1 MSEVWKHIAS
11 ATQQTNGLDDNHKV
25 NGSFGPLAGLYGMD
39 PATAYSMI
47 PGTWDNKFVRYFL
60 KNQNRTAVR
69 CDTVLVK
76 QLLPA
81 HTR

>member
-47 PGTWDNKFVRYFL
+47 PGTWDK
-60 KNQNRTAVR
+60 
-69 CDTVLVK
+69 
-76 QLLPA
+76 
-81 HTR
+81 